1 MRTLCVALLLLSA
14 CKKDP
19 PAQGGG
25 DKPVAGKDTPTAPP
39 TGPIGTTDP
48 FARLS
53 SAAGTAL
60 QKGYKAQRSKKWD
73 EATAAFKEVIA
84 AAPDYAP
91 ARWQL
96 VRTLALSGV
105 YTEIPAAYEA
115 MIARDYVGTAAKLDK
130 PKEMNGLR
138 GAPEWAK
145 ITELRERY
153 KSAWAAGLD
162 KGFFFVARTR
172 AAAEP
177 KFEGGA
183 TDASLALNQEVFHY
197 DPEGKRFRRMTDS
210 DGGAFALHRAP
221 DGKMLVF
228 LVAPKLHREGGA
240 DAFTDPK
247 VGVIDL
253 TTLETIGPYS
263 QKGRFDQVVL
273 GANKSGQPL
282 FTFYSASTPATYSFD
297 TAKTGLAKIEGDAII
312 PIGGE
317 TRAWPNQVAHVAA
330 AQVEKVKLADG
341 ASQFTIEGVD
351 GPILAARPLQAS
363 SLEWS
368 PGKTRLTYA
377 GKLDACKILK
387 AAPGEKA
394 DKNELYVYD
403 VTKKSAQRIAAAIS
417 GFETLWLDDDRL
429 VYEGGV
435 GKDGQIHVYAMTAH
449 ADATLPTKN
458 GAGLYG
464 VPTLACERA
473 ETNVDES
480 VTETES
486 EAD

>member
-1 MRTLCVALLLLSA
+1 MRTLCVALLLVTA
-14 CKKDP
+14 CKKDQ
-19 PAQGGG
+19 PAAGG
-25 DKPVAGKDTPTAPP
+25 DKPAAGKDATAAPAV
-39 TGPIGTTDP
+39 GPVGTTDP

-53 SAAGTAL
+53 APAGAAL

-73 EATAAFKEVIA
+73 EAQAAFREVIA
-84 AAPDYAP
+84 AAPDYTP

-96 VRTLALSGV
+96 VRTLALSGT
-105 YTEIPAAYEA
+105 YTEVPAAYEQ
-115 MIARDYVGTAAKLDK
+115 MIARDYVGSAAKLDK
-130 PKEMNGLR
+130 PKEMSGLR
-138 GAPEWAK
+138 AAPEWAK
-145 ITELRERY
+145 ITELRERCRG
-153 KSAWAAGLD
+153 AWAAGLD
-162 KGFFFVARTR
+162 KGFFLVARTR
-172 AAAEP
+172 AASEP

-183 TDASLALNQEVFHY
+183 DASLSLNQEVFHY
-197 DPEGKRFRRMTDS
+197 DPEAKRFRRVTDS

-221 DGKMLVF
+221 EGKVLVF
-228 LVAPKLHREGGA
+228 LVAPKLHREGNT
-240 DAFTDPK
+240 DSFVDPK
-247 VGVIDL
+247 VGVVDL
-253 TTLETIGPYS
+253 TTLETTGPFS

-273 GANKSGQPL
+273 GVNKAGQPL
-282 FTFYSASTPATYSFD
+282 FSFIAAGTPTTYSFD
-297 TAKTGLAKIEGDAII
+297 TARTGLAKIEGDAII
-312 PIGGE
+312 PSGGE
-317 TRAWPNQVAHVAA
+317 TRAWPNQVAHVATA
-330 AQVEKVKLADG
+330 SVDKVKLADG

-403 VTKKSAQRIAAAIS
+403 VTKKSAQRIAAAVS

-435 GKDGQIHVYAMTAH
+435 GKDGKIHVYAMTAH
-449 ADATLPTKN
+449 ADDTLPTRN

-480 VTETES
+480 VGES
-486 EAD
+486 EIEGD